1 MKSTLVALAILFLF
15 VMPSGVVSGQ
25 ETTAKDLAV
34 RVDKARVTFEEFQ
47 QDPRMTWFRNN
58 VRYAKGLLIMTNFV
72 KGGFIFG
79 GSVGKGVL
87 LAQDKDGQWSHP
99 AFYDVVAGS
108 VGLQAGVKSGEVI
121 LMIMTDTGL
130 RRFLRDKFQLG
141 ADASIGV
148 GPDGVGAKAE
158 IFDIFSFA
166 RVKGLFA
173 GFSVEGGGVVVN
185 RDDNRTYYGTGDIT
199 PRDILLRRNVGKKQ
213 AEPLIQALIKASGS
227 GAAAETKLGQ

>member
-1 MKSTLVALAILFLF
+1 MKRILVSLAVLFLF
-15 VMPSGVVSGQ
+15 SMSSAVVFGQ

-34 RVDKARVTFEEFQ
+34 RVDKARVTFDEFQ

-79 GSVGKGVL
+79 GSIGKGVL
-87 LAQDKDGQWSHP
+87 LAQDKDGRWSHP
-99 AFYDVVAGS
+99 AFYDVLSGS

-130 RRFLRDKFQLG
+130 RRFLGDKFQLG

-173 GFSVEGGGVVVN
+173 GLSVEGGGVVVN
-185 RDDNRTYYGTGDIT
+185 RDENRTYYGTADVT
-199 PRDILLRRNVGKKQ
+199 PLDILLRRNVSNKQ
-213 AEPLIQALIKASGS
+213 ADPLIQTLTKASR
-227 GAAAETKLGQ
+227 

>member
-1 MKSTLVALAILFLF
+1 MKRTLVSLAVLFLF
-15 VMPSGVVSGQ
+15 SMSSAVVFGQ

-47 QDPRMTWFRNN
+47 RDSRMTWFRKN
-58 VRYAKGLLIMTNFV
+58 VRYAKGLLIMPHFV
-72 KGGFIFG
+72 KGGFFVG
-79 GSVGKGVL
+79 GSIGKGVL
-87 LAQDKDGQWSHP
+87 LAQDKDGRWSYP
-99 AFYDVVAGS
+99 AFYDVLSGS
-108 VGLQAGVKSGEVI
+108 FGLQFGVGAGEVV

-130 RRFLRDKFQLG
+130 RRLLRDKFQLG

-173 GFSVEGGGVVVN
+173 GLSVEGGGVVVN
-185 RDDNRTYYGTGDIT
+185 RDDNRTYYGTVDVT
-199 PRDILLRRNVGKKQ
+199 PRDILLRRNVSNKQ
-213 AEPLIQALIKASGS
+213 ADPLVQALAKASR
-227 GAAAETKLGQ
+227 